1 MQISESLMSL
11 NEHHLCVMLFTEGY
25 RFLRGGILL
34 HSEKILFFS
43 LCAKMKLS
51 WQVQAF

>member
-25 RFLRGGILL
+25 RFLRVEYCLTQRKHFCSPCAQNETILASSGI
-34 HSEKILFFS
+34 
-43 LCAKMKLS
+43 
-51 WQVQAF
+51 